1 MSGAGRS
8 ESRLGRPR
16 DAFELAVVVL
26 LALSAFVF
34 IEPAPVDLLT
44 MLLLPIALF
53 GRRLA
58 IPGGSSFALVC
69 VAMFLL
75 ANMISL
81 PISRHIAVALRFA
94 AITGYLIASWV
105 FVLGVAGKLGERAV
119 RLVMLGWCW
128 GAVLTV
134 IPAIASYFGAFPF
147 AERLAHA
154 GRLHALFKD
163 ANVLGAWLIAPTVWA
178 TSRLVSLER
187 SSRGAWLVVLVVCGI
202 GVLLTYSRG
211 AWISLGVAL
220 LLFFGLRMVAYGSAR
235 ARVMTLLA
243 VPVAIVLLA
252 IALDRLANVAVVQDM
267 LTQRLGPQHYDV
279 DRFATQ
285 QDALEVALEKPL
297 GIGPGQVEKTFV
309 RAAHNAYVRG
319 FVENGYLGGLALVL
333 ILFGSLLR
341 SAWLAIDS
349 RDPAVQTA
357 MAVVAGCM
365 AAVCVESLVID
376 SVHWRHAWVL
386 AALAWTPALVRSSA
400 PPCEPVVAP
409 PSASPAAIRRSAS
422 RS

>member
-1 MSGAGRS
+1 M
-8 ESRLGRPR
+8 
-16 DAFELAVVVL
+16 
-26 LALSAFVF
+26 ALSAFVF

-44 MLLLPIALF
+44 MLLVPIALF

-58 IPGGSSFALVC
+58 IPAGSSFALVS
-69 VAMFLL
+69 VASFAL
-75 ANMISL
+75 ANLISL
-81 PISRHIAVALRFA
+81 PLAGYPDVALRFL
-94 AITGYLIASWV
+94 AITTYLVISWV
-105 FVLGVAGKLGERAV
+105 FVVGVSGKLGERAV
-119 RLVMLGWCW
+119 RLVMLGWSW

-147 AERLAHA
+147 AERLAYA

-163 ANVLGAWLIAPTVWA
+163 ANVLGAWLVAPTVWA

-187 SSRGAWLVVLVVCGI
+187 SQRLPWAIVLIVCGF

-211 AWISLGVAL
+211 AWISVGVAL
-220 LLFFGLRMVAYGSAR
+220 LLFFALRMVAYGSAR

-252 IALDRLANVAVVQDM
+252 IALDRLANVTVVQDM

-285 QDALEVALEKPL
+285 EDALQVALERPF

-309 RAAHNAYVRG
+309 RAAHNAYVRA

-333 ILFGSLLR
+333 IWFGSLLR
-341 SAWLAIDS
+341 AAWLAIDS
-349 RDPAVQTA
+349 RDPALQTA

-365 AAVCVESLVID
+365 AAICVESLVID
-376 SVHWRHAWVL
+376 SVHWRHAWLL
-386 AALAWTPALVRSSA
+386 AGLAWTPALVRSS
-400 PPCEPVVAP
+400 P
-409 PSASPAAIRRSAS
+409 RR
-422 RS
+422 

>member
-1 MSGAGRS
+1 
-8 ESRLGRPR
+8 
-16 DAFELAVVVL
+16 
-26 LALSAFVF
+26 
-34 IEPAPVDLLT
+34 
-44 MLLLPIALF
+44 
-53 GRRLA
+53 
-58 IPGGSSFALVC
+58 
-69 VAMFLL
+69 
-75 ANMISL
+75 
-81 PISRHIAVALRFA
+81 
-94 AITGYLIASWV
+94 V
-105 FVLGVAGKLGERAV
+105 FVVGVSGKLGERAV
-119 RLVMLGWCW
+119 RLVMLGWAW

-163 ANVLGAWLIAPTVWA
+163 ANVLGAWLVAPTVWA

-187 SSRGAWLVVLVVCGI
+187 SRRLPWVFVLIVCGV

-211 AWISLGVAL
+211 AWISLGVAML
-220 LLFFGLRMVAYGSAR
+220 MFFGLRMVAFGSVR

-252 IALDRLANVAVVQDM
+252 IALDRLADVAVVQDM

-285 QDALEVALEKPL
+285 QDALQVAIEQPL

-309 RAAHNAYVRG
+309 RAAHNAYVRA

-333 ILFGSLLR
+333 ILFGALLR

-349 RDPAVQTA
+349 RDPAMQTA

-376 SVHWRHAWVL
+376 SVHWRHTWVL
-386 AALAWTPALVRSSA
+386 AGLAWTPMLVR
-400 PPCEPVVAP
+400 
-409 PSASPAAIRRSAS
+409 PSTRP
-422 RS
+422 

>member
-1 MSGAGRS
+1 M
-8 ESRLGRPR
+8 
-16 DAFELAVVVL
+16 
-26 LALSAFVF
+26 ALSAFVF

-44 MLLLPIALF
+44 MLLVPIALF

-58 IPGGSSFALVC
+58 IPAGSSFALVS
-69 VAMFLL
+69 VASFAL
-75 ANMISL
+75 ANLISL
-81 PISRHIAVALRFA
+81 PLAGYPDVALRFL
-94 AITGYLIASWV
+94 AITTYLVISWV
-105 FVLGVAGKLGERAV
+105 FVVGVSGKLGERAV
-119 RLVMLGWCW
+119 RLVMLGWSW

-147 AERLAHA
+147 AERLAYA

-163 ANVLGAWLIAPTVWA
+163 ANVLGAWLVAPTVWA

-187 SSRGAWLVVLVVCGI
+187 SQRLPWAIVLIVCGF

-211 AWISLGVAL
+211 AWISVGVAL
-220 LLFFGLRMVAYGSAR
+220 LLFFALRMVAYGSAR

-285 QDALEVALEKPL
+285 EDALQVALERPF

-309 RAAHNAYVRG
+309 RAAHNAYVRA

-333 ILFGSLLR
+333 IWFGSLLR
-341 SAWLAIDS
+341 AAWLAIDS
-349 RDPAVQTA
+349 RDPALQTA

-365 AAVCVESLVID
+365 AAICVESLVID
-376 SVHWRHAWVL
+376 SVHWRHAWLL
-386 AALAWTPALVRSSA
+386 AGLAWTPALVRSS
-400 PPCEPVVAP
+400 P
-409 PSASPAAIRRSAS
+409 RR
-422 RS
+422 

>member
-1 MSGAGRS
+1 M
-8 ESRLGRPR
+8 
-16 DAFELAVVVL
+16 
-26 LALSAFVF
+26 ALSAFVF

-44 MLLLPIALF
+44 MLMVPIALF

-58 IPGGSSFALVC
+58 IPAGSSFALVS
-69 VAMFLL
+69 VASFAL
-75 ANMISL
+75 ANLISL
-81 PISRHIAVALRFA
+81 PLAGYPDVALRFL
-94 AITGYLIASWV
+94 AITTYLVVSWV
-105 FVLGVAGKLGERAV
+105 FVVGVSGKLGERAV
-119 RLVMLGWCW
+119 RLVMLGWSW

-147 AERLAHA
+147 AERLAYA

-163 ANVLGAWLIAPTVWA
+163 ANVLGAWLVAPTVWA

-187 SSRGAWLVVLVVCGI
+187 SQRLPWAIVLIVCGF

-211 AWISLGVAL
+211 AWISVGVAL
-220 LLFFGLRMVAYGSAR
+220 LLFFALRMVAYGSAR

-285 QDALEVALEKPL
+285 EDALQVALERPF

-309 RAAHNAYVRG
+309 RAAHNAYVRA

-333 ILFGSLLR
+333 IWFGSLLR
-341 SAWLAIDS
+341 AAWLAIDS
-349 RDPAVQTA
+349 RDPALQTA

-365 AAVCVESLVID
+365 AAICVESLVID
-376 SVHWRHAWVL
+376 SVHWRHAWLL
-386 AALAWTPALVRSSA
+386 AGLAWTPALVRSS
-400 PPCEPVVAP
+400 P
-409 PSASPAAIRRSAS
+409 RR
-422 RS
+422 

>member
-1 MSGAGRS
+1 MGAQVRS
-8 ESRLGRPR
+8 PDRPGRPR

-44 MLLLPIALF
+44 LVLLPIALF
-53 GRRLA
+53 ARRLA
-58 IPGGSSFALVC
+58 IPAGSSFALVC
-69 VAMFLL
+69 VGVFLL
-75 ANMISL
+75 ANLISL
-81 PISRHIAVALRFA
+81 PIARHIDVAIRFA
-94 AITGYLIASWV
+94 AITVYLVGSWV
-105 FVLGVAGKLGERAV
+105 FVLGVSGKLGERAV
-119 RLVMLGWCW
+119 RLVMLGWSW
-128 GAVLTV
+128 GVVLTV

-147 AERLAHA
+147 VEQLAEG

-163 ANVLGAWLIAPTVWA
+163 ANVLGAWLVAPTVWA

-187 SSRGAWLVVLVVCGI
+187 SARLPWLFVLIVSGM
-202 GVLLTYSRG
+202 GLLLTYSRG
-211 AWISLGVAL
+211 AWISVGVAL
-220 LLFFGLRMVAYGSAR
+220 LMFFGLRMVAFGSAR

-243 VPVAIVLLA
+243 VPVAIVVLA
-252 IALDRLANVAVVQDM
+252 VALDRLANVGVVQDM

-285 QDALEVALEKPL
+285 QDALQVALETPL

-341 SAWLAIDS
+341 SSWLAIDS
-349 RDPAVQTA
+349 RDPALQTA
-357 MAVVAGCM
+357 MAVVAGSM

-386 AALAWTPALVRSSA
+386 AALAWTPALMQSSA
-400 PPCEPVVAP
+400 RQWETRQAP
-409 PSASPAAIRRSAS
+409 PSATRAAIRRSAS

>member
-1 MSGAGRS
+1 M
-8 ESRLGRPR
+8 
-16 DAFELAVVVL
+16 
-26 LALSAFVF
+26 ALSAFVF

-44 MLLLPIALF
+44 MLLVPIALF

-58 IPGGSSFALVC
+58 IPAGSSFALVS
-69 VAMFLL
+69 VASFAL
-75 ANMISL
+75 ANLISL
-81 PISRHIAVALRFA
+81 PLAGYPDVALRFL
-94 AITGYLIASWV
+94 AITTYLVVSWV
-105 FVLGVAGKLGERAV
+105 FVVGVSGKLGERAV
-119 RLVMLGWCW
+119 RLVMLGWSW

-147 AERLAHA
+147 AERLAYA

-163 ANVLGAWLIAPTVWA
+163 ANVLGAWLVAPTVWA

-187 SSRGAWLVVLVVCGI
+187 SQRLPWAIVLIVCGF

-211 AWISLGVAL
+211 AWISVGVAL
-220 LLFFGLRMVAYGSAR
+220 LLFFALRMVAYGSAR

-285 QDALEVALEKPL
+285 EDALQVALERPF

-309 RAAHNAYVRG
+309 RAAHNAYVRA

-333 ILFGSLLR
+333 IWFGSLLR
-341 SAWLAIDS
+341 AAWLAIDS
-349 RDPAVQTA
+349 RDPALQTA

-365 AAVCVESLVID
+365 AAICVESLVID
-376 SVHWRHAWVL
+376 SVHWRHAWLL
-386 AALAWTPALVRSSA
+386 AGLAWTPALVRSS
-400 PPCEPVVAP
+400 P
-409 PSASPAAIRRSAS
+409 RR
-422 RS
+422 

>member
-1 MSGAGRS
+1 MSPSTAIAERP
-8 ESRLGRPR
+8 GRPR
-16 DAFELAVVVL
+16 DGFERALVVL
-26 LALSAFVF
+26 MALSAFVF

-44 MLLLPIALF
+44 VLLFPLALF
-53 GRRLA
+53 ARRLA
-58 IPGGSSFALVC
+58 IPRGSAFALVC
-69 VAMFLL
+69 VAAFLL
-75 ANMISL
+75 ANLISL
-81 PISRHIAVALRFA
+81 PVARHIDVGLRFM
-94 AITGYLIASWV
+94 AITVYLLVAWV
-105 FVLGVAGKLGERAV
+105 FMVGVSGKLGERAV
-119 RLVMLGWCW
+119 RLVMLGWAW

-163 ANVLGAWLIAPTVWA
+163 ANVLGAWLVAPTVWA

-187 SSRGAWLVVLVVCGI
+187 SRRLPWVFVLIVCGV

-211 AWISLGVAL
+211 AWISLGVAML
-220 LLFFGLRMVAYGSAR
+220 MFFGLRMVAFGSVR

-252 IALDRLANVAVVQDM
+252 IALDRLADVAVVQDM

-285 QDALEVALEKPL
+285 QDALQVAIEQPL

-309 RAAHNAYVRG
+309 RAAHNAYVRA

-333 ILFGSLLR
+333 ILFGALLR

-349 RDPAVQTA
+349 RDPAMQTA

-376 SVHWRHAWVL
+376 SVHWRHTWVL
-386 AALAWTPALVRSSA
+386 AGLAWTPMLVR
-400 PPCEPVVAP
+400 
-409 PSASPAAIRRSAS
+409 PSTRP
-422 RS
+422 

>member
-1 MSGAGRS
+1 MSR
-8 ESRLGRPR
+8 EDRLDRPGRPR
-16 DAFELAVVVL
+16 DGFERAVVVL
-26 LALSAFVF
+26 MALSAFVF
-34 IEPAPVDLLT
+34 LEPAPVDLLT
-44 MLLLPIALF
+44 VVLLPLALF

-58 IPGGSSFALVC
+58 IPAGSSFALVC
-69 VAMFLL
+69 VAVFLL
-75 ANMISL
+75 ANVISL
-81 PISRHIAVALRFA
+81 PVARHTDVALRFL
-94 AITGYLIASWV
+94 AITVYLLISWT
-105 FVLGVAGKLGERAV
+105 FVLGVTGKLGERAV
-119 RLVMLGWCW
+119 RLVMLGWSW

-154 GRLHALFKD
+154 SRLHALFKD
-163 ANVLGAWLIAPTVWA
+163 ANVLGAWLVAPTVWA

-187 SSRGAWLVVLVVCGI
+187 AQRLPWLVVLVVCGV

-220 LLFFGLRMVAYGSAR
+220 LMFFGLRMVAFGSTR

-243 VPVAIVLLA
+243 VPVAVVLLA

-285 QDALEVALEKPL
+285 QDALAVALERPF

-341 SAWLAIDS
+341 AAWLAIDS
-349 RDPAVQTA
+349 RDPALQTA
-357 MAVVAGCM
+357 MAVVAGGM

-386 AALAWTPALVRSSA
+386 AALAWTPALVRSS
-400 PPCEPVVAP
+400 PRSCEPIEAP

>member
-1 MSGAGRS
+1 MAERARESGPGT
-8 ESRLGRPR
+8 PR
-16 DAFELAVVVL
+16 DAFEWALVIL

-44 MLLLPIALF
+44 VLLLPIALF
-53 GRRLA
+53 ARRLA
-58 IPGGSSFALVC
+58 IPSGSSFALAC
-69 VAMFLL
+69 VALFVL
-75 ANMISL
+75 ANLISL
-81 PISRHIAVALRFA
+81 PFARHLDVALRFL
-94 AITGYLIASWV
+94 AITVYLIGGWV
-105 FVLGVAGKLGERAV
+105 FVVGVAGKLGERAT
-119 RLVMLGWCW
+119 RLLMLGWSW

-163 ANVLGAWLIAPTVWA
+163 ANVLGAWLVAPVVWA
-178 TSRLVSLER
+178 TSRMVSLER
-187 SSRGAWLVVLVVCGI
+187 ASRAWWGFVLVVCGV

-211 AWISLGVAL
+211 AWISVGVAL
-220 LLFFGLRMVAYGSAR
+220 LVFFGLRMLAFGSAR

-252 IALDRLANVAVVQDM
+252 VALDRLANVAIVQDM
-267 LTQRLGPQHYDV
+267 LSQRLGAQHYDV

-285 QDALEVALEKPL
+285 RDALEVAVERPL

-341 SAWLAIDS
+341 ATWLAIDS
-349 RDPAVQTA
+349 RDGAVQTT
-357 MAVVAGCM
+357 MAVIAGCM
-365 AAVCVESLVID
+365 AAICVESLVID

-386 AALAWTPALVRSSA
+386 AALAWTPTLTRPAPVR
-400 PPCEPVVAP
+400 PG
-409 PSASPAAIRRSAS
+409 PAARGRP
-422 RS
+422 

>member
-1 MSGAGRS
+1 MSGSPNIERP
-8 ESRLGRPR
+8 GRPR
-16 DAFELAVVVL
+16 DGFERALVIL
-26 LALSAFVF
+26 MALSAFVF
-34 IEPAPVDLLT
+34 VEPAPVDLLT
-44 MLLLPIALF
+44 LLLLPLALF
-53 GRRLA
+53 SRRLA
-58 IPGGSSFALVC
+58 IPAGSSFALAC
-69 VAMFLL
+69 VAVFLL
-75 ANMISL
+75 ANLISL
-81 PISRHIAVALRFA
+81 PIARHLDVAVRFL
-94 AITGYLIASWV
+94 AITVYLLVSWTFIV
-105 FVLGVAGKLGERAV
+105 GVSGKLGERAI
-119 RLVMLGWCW
+119 RLVMLGWSW

-147 AERLAHA
+147 ADRLAHA

-163 ANVLGAWLIAPTVWA
+163 ANVLGAWLVAPTVWA

-187 SSRGAWLVVLVVCGI
+187 GQRWPWLIVLVVCGF

-211 AWISLGVAL
+211 AWISLGVAML
-220 LLFFGLRMVAYGSAR
+220 MFFLLRMVAYGSAR

-252 IALDRLANVAVVQDM
+252 LALDRLANVGVVQDM
-267 LTQRLGPQHYDV
+267 LAQRLGPQHYDV

-285 QDALEVALEKPL
+285 QDALEVALVKPL

-349 RDPAVQTA
+349 RDGALQTA
-357 MAVVAGCM
+357 MAVVAGCV

-386 AALAWTPALVRSSA
+386 AGLAWTPALVRSSA
-400 PPCEPVVAP
+400 RPWVPPN
-409 PSASPAAIRRSAS
+409 ASPAAIRRDAS

>member
-1 MSGAGRS
+1 MPRSTTAATQQLDQPGRA
-8 ESRLGRPR
+8 R
-16 DAFELAVVVL
+16 DGFERALVVL
-26 LALSAFVF
+26 MVLSAFVF
-34 IEPAPVDLLT
+34 VEPAPVDLLT
-44 MLLLPIALF
+44 IVLVPIALF
-53 GRRLA
+53 GRRLT
-58 IPGGSSFALVC
+58 IPAGSSFALVC
-69 VAMFLL
+69 VALFLF
-75 ANMISL
+75 ANLISL
-81 PISRHIAVALRFA
+81 PAARHIDVALRFM
-94 AITGYLIASWV
+94 AITVYLLVAWA
-105 FVLGVAGKLGERAV
+105 FVVGVAGKLGERAV
-119 RLVMLGWCW
+119 RLIMLGWAW

-163 ANVLGAWLIAPTVWA
+163 ANVLGAWLVAPTVWA

-187 SSRGAWLVVLVVCGI
+187 GQRLPWLVVLVVCGF

-220 LLFFGLRMVAYGSAR
+220 LTFFGLRMVAFGSAR

-243 VPVAIVLLA
+243 VPVAVVLLA
-252 IALDRLANVAVVQDM
+252 VALDRLANVAVVQDM

-285 QDALEVALEKPL
+285 QDALQVASEQPL

-319 FVENGYLGGLALVL
+319 FVENGYLGGLALAL

-349 RDPAVQTA
+349 RDPAMQTA

-365 AAVCVESLVID
+365 AAVCVESIVID

-386 AALAWTPALVRSSA
+386 AGLAWTPMLVAKPKPRSNSW
-400 PPCEPVVAP
+400 
-409 PSASPAAIRRSAS
+409 
-422 RS
+422 

>member
-1 MSGAGRS
+1 MAERARESGPGT
-8 ESRLGRPR
+8 PR
-16 DAFELAVVVL
+16 DAFEWALVIL

-44 MLLLPIALF
+44 VVLLPIALF
-53 GRRLA
+53 ARRLA
-58 IPGGSSFALVC
+58 IPAGSSFALAC
-69 VAMFLL
+69 VALFVL
-75 ANMISL
+75 ANLISL
-81 PISRHIAVALRFA
+81 PFARHLDVALRFL
-94 AITGYLIASWV
+94 AITVYLIGGWV
-105 FVLGVAGKLGERAV
+105 FVVGVAGKLGERAT
-119 RLVMLGWCW
+119 RLLMLGWSW

-163 ANVLGAWLIAPTVWA
+163 ANVLGAWLVAPVVWA
-178 TSRLVSLER
+178 TSRMVSLER
-187 SSRGAWLVVLVVCGI
+187 ASRAWWGFVLVVCGV

-211 AWISLGVAL
+211 AWISVGVAL
-220 LLFFGLRMVAYGSAR
+220 LVFFGLRMLAFGSAR

-252 IALDRLANVAVVQDM
+252 VALDRLANVAIVQDM
-267 LTQRLGPQHYDV
+267 LSQRLGAQHYDV

-285 QDALEVALEKPL
+285 RDALEVAVERPL

-341 SAWLAIDS
+341 ATWLAIDS
-349 RDPAVQTA
+349 RDGAVQTT

-365 AAVCVESLVID
+365 AAICVESLVID

-386 AALAWTPALVRSSA
+386 AALAWTPTLTRPVR
-400 PPCEPVVAP
+400 PG
-409 PSASPAAIRRSAS
+409 PAARGRP
-422 RS
+422 

>member
-1 MSGAGRS
+1 MKREAKIERP
-8 ESRLGRPR
+8 GRPR
-16 DAFELAVVVL
+16 DGFERAVVVL
-26 LALSAFVF
+26 MALSAFVF

-44 MLLLPIALF
+44 IVLLPIALF

-58 IPGGSSFALVC
+58 VPSGSSFVLVC
-69 VAMFLL
+69 VGLFLL
-75 ANMISL
+75 ANLISL
-81 PISRHIAVALRFA
+81 PVARHIDVALRFL
-94 AITGYLIASWV
+94 AITIYLLISWT

-119 RLVMLGWCW
+119 RLVMLGWSW
-128 GAVLTV
+128 GVVLTV

-147 AERLAHA
+147 VEQLA
-154 GRLHALFKD
+154 GGSRLHALFKD
-163 ANVLGAWLIAPTVWA
+163 ANVLGAWLVAPTVWA

-187 SSRGAWLVVLVVCGI
+187 SQRLPWLVVLVVCGVGI
-202 GVLLTYSRG
+202 LLTYSRG

-220 LLFFGLRMVAYGSAR
+220 LTFFGLRMVAFGSAR

-243 VPVAIVLLA
+243 VPVAVVLLA

-267 LTQRLGPQHYDV
+267 LSQRLGPQHYDV

-285 QDALEVALEKPL
+285 QDALAVALEQPF
-297 GIGPGQVEKTFV
+297 GIGPGQVEKYFV

-319 FVENGYLGGLALVL
+319 LVENGYLGGVTLVL

-341 SAWLAIDS
+341 AAWLAIDS
-349 RDPAVQTA
+349 RDPALQTA
-357 MAVVAGCM
+357 MAVVAGGM
-365 AAVCVESLVID
+365 AAVCVESVVID

-386 AALAWTPALVRSSA
+386 TALAWTPALVRSSTRSCESQT
-400 PPCEPVVAP
+400 PPN
-409 PSASPAAIRRSAS
+409 ASPATIRRSAS